1 MESYAKTNIEN
12 IECDIYENGNNSP
25 VFIYIS
31 SHGIP
36 AGGQEITRKLESLAP
51 GINYT
56 LIEVFIDDWDLN
68 LSPWVAPTAANKGHF
83 TGNGRETLIWLT
95 SKLIPYINEKY
106 PERSFTCLIGY
117 SLGGLFALWSLYES
131 VVFDGIACCSG
142 SLWFPLWDEYVKTAI
157 IKNKSLVYLSLG
169 GKEETTKNPVM
180 ASVGIRTREQ
190 LRLLKNNPNVISAT
204 LEMNPGGH
212 FSDTANRIA
221 KAIHWLVKEKNYTT
235 NRQL

>member
-1 MESYAKTNIEN
+1 MEPNLKTNIEN

-36 AGGQEITRKLESLAP
+36 IGGKEITQNLETLAP
-51 GINYT
+51 NLTYT
-56 LIEVFIDDWDLN
+56 LVEVFIDNWDLN
-68 LSPWVAPTAANKGHF
+68 LSPWVAPTAANKGNF
-83 TGNGRETLIWLT
+83 TGNGRETLTWLT
-95 SKLIPYINEKY
+95 SKLVPYLNEKY
-106 PERSFTCLIGY
+106 PKQSSIYLIGY

-131 VVFDGIACCSG
+131 AVFDGIACCSG
-142 SLWFPLWDEYVKTAI
+142 SLWFPLWDEYAKTATV
-157 IKNKSLVYLSLG
+157 KNKSLVYLSLG
-169 GKEETTKNPVM
+169 GKEETTKNPTM

-190 LRLLKNNPNVISAT
+190 LRLLKSTPNVISAT

-221 KAIHWLVKEKNYTT
+221 KAICWLIKEKDYVT
-235 NRQL
+235 NR